1 MLEKEEEDY
10 ISLLK
15 EIFHFSEKIPSKI
28 YPIVKESDN
37 ICKFKLYME
46 NKNIDNIKKLC
57 LLKQIKTFFLSNQNL
72 IPFFTTKYNSSS
84 SNFYSPIINLF
95 LSEDIKND
103 NLKFLE
109 DFLILLNSN
118 ISIPKLSLE
127 YIYQKMSKYYRNQG
141 NKKLTESLL
150 IRYLNLLQ
158 IFYKDNSIVENNIEE
173 ISPQQEEKQILN
185 YIYLNGIGS
194 GIFYSLNYNSSN
206 YKVCF
211 PSIENG
217 CSFFFLVKFR

>member
-1 MLEKEEEDY
+1 MSEKKEEDY

-15 EIFHFSEKIPSKI
+15 EIFHFSTKNPLEI

-37 ICKFKLYME
+37 ISKFKSYME
-46 NKNIDNIKKLC
+46 NKNIDNMKKLS
-57 LLKQIKTFFLSNQNL
+57 LLKKLKIIFLSNQNL
-72 IPFFTTKYNSSS
+72 IPFFTTKYDSNS
-84 SNFYSPIINLF
+84 SNFYFPIIDLF
-95 LSEDIKND
+95 LSEDIKDD

-109 DFLILLNSN
+109 NFLILLNSN

-127 YIYQKMSKYYRNQG
+127 YIYQKLSEYYRNKG
-141 NKKLTESLL
+141 STVLTESLL

-158 IFYKDNSIVENNIEE
+158 IFYKDNSIVENNNLEE
-173 ISPQQEEKQILN
+173 ISSQQEEKQLLN

-194 GIFYSLNYNSSN
+194 GIFYNLNYNSSN

-211 PSIENG
+211 PS
-217 CSFFFLVKFR
+217 KFR